1 MCSVEAFISD
11 VNIMRTVRLVYCD
24 EKCRFDALSDF
35 ERFAFICESA
45 ELFIGNKA
53 LDLLSAAICADCGER
68 FCFTFERKLER
79 EETKALWQRIFAPDA
94 LVRRECV
101 PAAENT
107 SESKRLLD
115 EKCAELY
122 RLSKEKT
129 PNCLSVE
136 ERLLSL
142 KHSNSA
148 FPKDTE
154 AMAEMLAK
162 ECNISGAKWL
172 SIDLRNREYIRPDA
186 YHAEQIYNSLVSD
199 ENYKNTNKNEMLT
212 LSVWLLC
219 RAMMKSELSPCIYIN
234 NSQELKIMT
243 DLLTRLKLARKMTLC
258 VDPKRLDSRF
268 QHEIAA
274 LAADYPQSIRIRLLC
289 DGMTEQDFVR
299 STHTILHTLP
309 IGMFW

>member
-1 MCSVEAFISD
+1 MRAVEALLSD
-11 VNIMRTVRLVYCD
+11 GDIMRTVRLAYSG
-24 EKCRFDALSDF
+24 EKYRFDALSDF

-45 ELFIGNKA
+45 ELFIGNKV

-94 LVRRECV
+94 LARRECV

-107 SESKRLLD
+107 SESKCLLD

-136 ERLLSL
+136 ETLLGL
-142 KHSNSA
+142 KQSKIA
-148 FPKDTE
+148 FPKDIE
-154 AMAEMLAK
+154 AMAQMLAK
-162 ECNISGAKWL
+162 ECNISGTEWL
-172 SIDLRNREYIRPDA
+172 SVELRNREYIRPDA
-186 YHAEQIYNSLVSD
+186 YRSEQIYKSFASD
-199 ENYKNTNKNEMLT
+199 ENYKSADENEILT

-234 NSQELKIMT
+234 NSEELKIMI

-274 LAADYPQSIRIRLLC
+274 LAAKYPQSIRIRLLC
-289 DGMTEQDFVR
+289 GGMIEQDFI
-299 STHTILHTLP
+299 SHTQSILHTLP